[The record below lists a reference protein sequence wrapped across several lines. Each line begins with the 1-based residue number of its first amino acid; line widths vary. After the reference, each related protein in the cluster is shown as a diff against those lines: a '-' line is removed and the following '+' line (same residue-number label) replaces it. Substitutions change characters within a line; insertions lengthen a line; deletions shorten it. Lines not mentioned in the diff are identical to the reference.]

1 MTIITESPRLV
12 LSKIDINDTD
22 RLFQLTGDKRVMKY
36 FPKIFSYSETVE
48 MIEEVSKQYKKYG
61 YCFWKVVR
69 KEKEAFIGI
78 AGLLHQEIDGYEEME
93 ISYRIK
99 PEYWN
104 RGYAEEAARA
114 CKKYAEN
121 ELNPKRLISI
131 IHPQNL
137 ASKRVAE
144 KLGAKKT
151 MMSDFLGKAHEIY
164 VYEFSCD
171 SSSFP

>member
-1 MTIITESPRLV
+1 MNIIIETKRLV
-12 LSKIDINDTD
+12 MAKINKNDTD

-36 FPKIFSYSETVE
+36 FPKVLSYPETMKMVE
-48 MIEEVSKQYKKYG
+48 EILQQYQKYG
-61 YCFWKVVR
+61 YCFWKVMR
-69 KEKEAFIGI
+69 KEAEAFIGI
-78 AGLLHQEIDGYEEME
+78 AGLLHQEIDGNEEME

-104 RGYAEEAARA
+104 RGYATEAARA

-121 ELNPKRLISI
+121 ELNPKRLVSI
-131 IHPQNL
+131 IHPQNW

-151 MMSDFLGKAHEIY
+151 IMADFLGTTHEIY
-164 VYEFSCD
+164 VYEFPCES
-171 SSSFP
+171 